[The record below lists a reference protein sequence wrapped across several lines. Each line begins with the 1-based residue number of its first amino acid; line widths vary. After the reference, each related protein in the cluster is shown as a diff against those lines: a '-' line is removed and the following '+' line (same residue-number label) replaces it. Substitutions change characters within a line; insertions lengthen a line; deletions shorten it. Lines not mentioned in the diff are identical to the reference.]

1 VGRIDVRLIA
11 ASFCPFLQEIRD
23 DERDLYDHEHRQ
35 GRQDTAFVAPADVIL
50 VEYVGALETSR
61 GLAGTPDSSGG
72 TVKACYQLP
81 MGMSTL
87 NEEMADVR
95 SDVDDVQTQLRE
107 DVPEFFAFDVAVGNI
122 TYNAN
127 TNSVSVTVEPS
138 SRARE
143 QLSDELGGV
152 TVKTDGKL
160 EFEFRLTDPQSESE

>member
-1 VGRIDVRLIA
+1 
-11 ASFCPFLQEIRD
+11 
-23 DERDLYDHEHRQ
+23 
-35 GRQDTAFVAPADVIL
+35 
-50 VEYVGALETSR
+50 
-61 GLAGTPDSSGG
+61 
-72 TVKACYQLP
+72 
-81 MGMSTL
+81 M
-87 NEEMADVR
+87 
-95 SDVDDVQTQLRE
+95 QTQLRE

-127 TNSVSVTVEPS
+127 TNSVSVTVVEPS